1 MNRLI
6 LGIDPGTTES
16 GWCFIESGDF
26 DKPNIVSAG
35 KTANEDMLKK
45 RLNSK
50 EELEVVIEGM
60 ANQARGFGESSIKTC
75 YFIGRLIEIC
85 DYQEIPCTLYK
96 RHEYGRFFVNSGLLK
111 DATLRAALE
120 TIWGPSA
127 KKNDPLYALRGAS
140 DKRSAFALA
149 KYHEHCLAVWGD
161 EILRKTVVSQIK

>member
-16 GWCFIESGDF
+16 GWCFIEPGNF
-26 DKPNIVSAG
+26 NKPNIVSAG
-35 KTANEDMLKK
+35 KTANEDMLKR

-85 DYQEIPCTLYK
+85 DYQEIPCTLYR
-96 RHEYGRFFVNSGLLK
+96 RHEYGRFFVNNGVLN

-127 KKNDPLYALRGAS
+127 KKTDPLYPLRGAS
-140 DKRSAFALA
+140 DKRSAFALC
-149 KYHEHCLAVWGD
+149 KYREHMLALV
-161 EILRKTVVSQIK
+161 K